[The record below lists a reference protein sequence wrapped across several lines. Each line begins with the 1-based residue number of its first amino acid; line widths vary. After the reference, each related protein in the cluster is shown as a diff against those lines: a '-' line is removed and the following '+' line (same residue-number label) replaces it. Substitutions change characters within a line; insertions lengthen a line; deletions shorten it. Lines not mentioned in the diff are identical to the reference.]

1 MRYKFL
7 FATLAALGMAASLFA
22 DKPMRTGYVEQG
34 VTYNTLPKGCE
45 CVTDTII
52 GTVADT
58 LTFWH
63 IREGE
68 FFSMFFYLDSLDL
81 VAGATDSFHILYR
94 PIPRLEMTDVAV
106 GSLRDTL
113 GIINAAGA
121 TVKLLTWATP
131 VPLSAQFRV
140 AELNLVEADLYQF
153 FLKAGL
159 GTTPDSVH
167 YKLCFKQGKPRSPLW

>member
-1 MRYKFL
+1 MIKRFL
-7 FATLAALGMAASLFA
+7 AVLLAALGMAASLFA
-22 DKPMRTGYVEQG
+22 DKPLRTGYTEQG
-34 VTYNTLPKGCE
+34 VTYNTLPKNCE

-63 IREGE
+63 NREGE
-68 FFSMFFYLDSLDL
+68 FFGMYVYLDSLDL

-94 PIPRLEMTDVAV
+94 PIARLEMTDVAV

-121 TVKLLTWATP
+121 TVKLLTWSNITAG
-131 VPLSAQFRV
+131 AQFRV

-167 YKLCFKQGKPRSPLW
+167 YKVCFKQGKPRSPLW